1 MRLVLGEHD
10 LVLKPGEAAEFNTR
24 VRTGLATSDQ
34 NRWSSL
40 PCSHRK
46 ANGYTSELVPAPL
59 SQRSVPGVTSSPP
72 IGRLPNFDASPTVGA
87 LAVTL
92 ARSKDGI

>member
-1 MRLVLGEHD
+1 MWLVLGEHD
-10 LVLKPGEAAEFNTR
+10 LVLTPGEAAEFDTR

-46 ANGYTSELVPAPL
+46 ANGYTSELVPALL
-59 SQRSVPGVTSSPP
+59 SQKSVPGVTSSPP
-72 IGRLPNFDASPTVGA
+72 VGRPPNFDASPTVGA
-87 LAVTL
+87 LSVTL
-92 ARSKDGI
+92 ARSKDGV